1 MKWFAFILVLS
12 QIAGAA
18 PEAPSAEAILK
29 KADAIRNPD
38 GDYVMKVDVTSSFD
52 DPRTF
57 EVYIHGSSRTL
68 VKTLSPERD
77 KERAMLMVDENMWA
91 YVPNLKRGVRVAL
104 SQKLTGQAANG
115 DISRTRWAGDYDAKI
130 ESETPE
136 KYVLFLEAK
145 KKGLTYEKI
154 RATIDKKTYRP
165 LSAEYLSLS
174 GKLLKTA
181 SFSGYKSIGGNT
193 RPTEIEIK
201 DAVRTDQKST
211 LAITSMEVKPL
222 PASQFSL
229 ERFQGR

>member
-1 MKWFAFILVLS
+1 MQWFFLFTVLS
-12 QIAGAA
+12 QAA
-18 PEAPSAEAILK
+18 LAAPSADDILK

-68 VKTLSPERD
+68 VKTLAPERD

-115 DISRTRWAGDYDAKI
+115 DISRTRWTGDYDVKI

-136 KYVLFLEAK
+136 NYVLFLQAK

-154 RATIDKKTYRP
+154 RATIEKKTFRP
-165 LSAEYLSLS
+165 LTAEYLSLS

-201 DAVRTDQKST
+201 DSVRTDQKST
-211 LAITSMEVKPL
+211 LTIKSMDVKPL
-222 PASQFSL
+222 PVSQFSL